1 MLKILFIQLWS
12 CPPHTH
18 THWRYMYVYTCVYTY
33 ICSMQTVNTQGD
45 AYTHTRT
52 HDCMTKL
59 SIHASFRR
67 LFADHQPIL
76 ARRPAPSCPASP
88 KVHVIGLTNAICL
101 GSRDW
106 SRQRNVIICAHNY
119 ICLYCM
125 HKRTNRPRIDG
136 VSHLEPTQ
144 LRRVHVRIGSLHSHT
159 HTKDRHEQTP
169 PSARTKAFPI
179 SGVHT

>member
-1 MLKILFIQLWS
+1 
-12 CPPHTH
+12 
-18 THWRYMYVYTCVYTY
+18 
-33 ICSMQTVNTQGD
+33 
-45 AYTHTRT
+45 
-52 HDCMTKL
+52 MTKL

-67 LFADHQPIL
+67 LFADDQQPIP
-76 ARRPAPSCPASP
+76 AWRPAPSCPASP

-106 SRQRNVIICAHNY
+106 SRQRNVIICTHNY

-125 HKRTNRPRIDG
+125 HKHKRTNRPRIDG

-159 HTKDRHEQTP
+159 HVEGERERERQTP

-179 SGVHT
+179 SRVRT